1 MVSNMTTTKTK
12 PSLDLFELIL
22 DETVEVCQRIER
34 LRSKLR
40 HLKRG
45 SDAYYDV
52 MAEIAVAAGVLN
64 VKTDSLM
71 REDEAITDAMPDDD

>member
-1 MVSNMTTTKTK
+1 MSKMATTKPK

-22 DETVEVCQRIER
+22 DETVEVCQKIER

-40 HLKRG
+40 HIKRG
-45 SDAYYDV
+45 SDAYCDV

-64 VKTDSLM
+64 VKTESLM
-71 REDEAITDAMPDDD
+71 REDEAIIDAMPDDD

>member
-1 MVSNMTTTKTK
+1 MTTTKAK

-22 DETVEVCQRIER
+22 EEAVEIGQRIER

-45 SDAYYDV
+45 SEAYFDV
-52 MAEIAVAAGVLN
+52 MSEIAVAAGVMN
-64 VKTDSLM
+64 VKTESLM
-71 REDEAITDAMPDDD
+71 RERDAIIDAMPDDD